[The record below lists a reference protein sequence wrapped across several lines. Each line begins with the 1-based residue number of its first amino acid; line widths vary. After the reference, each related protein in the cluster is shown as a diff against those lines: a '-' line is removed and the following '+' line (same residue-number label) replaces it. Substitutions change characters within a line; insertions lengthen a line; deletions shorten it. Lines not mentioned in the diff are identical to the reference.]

1 MSVEIEHGAPASV
14 SATTA
19 QRALTIEHTAPATVT
34 LEETTG
40 DLTITRSA
48 PATVT
53 IETASTTVAIVAQAP
68 AVVTID
74 AESTPPLSLGEHD
87 VLDSLAHEIAE
98 TSETELAYDG
108 DGQLVRATVW
118 ASSARARKV
127 REKLL
132 TYAAGVL
139 TQSVTTQHDASGT
152 VIVTLTKT
160 FTYDGDGDLVT
171 VVTTRS

>member
-1 MSVEIEHGAPASV
+1 MSVDIEHGAPASV
-14 SATTA
+14 SATAT
-19 QRALTIEHTAPATVT
+19 QRALTIEHTAPAAVT
-34 LEETTG
+34 LDEVSG
-40 DLTITRSA
+40 DLTITSSA
-48 PATVT
+48 PATVVV
-53 IETASTTVAIVAQAP
+53 ETTSTSVEIVTQAP

-74 AESTPPLSLGEHD
+74 AESTPPLSLGQHD
-87 VLDSLAHEIAE
+87 TLDSLAHEIAE

-108 DGQLVRATVW
+108 DGQLVRSTVW
-118 ASSARARKV
+118 ASATRARKV